1 MATWNP
7 SMLLSPPRDSQPGPG
22 RRHVHRQTGGR
33 LQPAAEVEECDQ
45 YGRVVNPAV
54 EPARLPERVHV
65 SVLDQAGR
73 LGQLLRVSEQRS
85 RRWFELKKRPGGREL
100 RVEMLVAGE
109 TAQGRR
115 VQSQSRSAADGS
127 VDDGGDHL
135 ALKRRETG
143 GTSHVEVRE
152 EAGYLPQEPQ
162 VRKQNCRDPGQEA
175 DPPEDDRRQPAS
187 QPGAGLGGEDP
198 ISRTRLNAN
207 MAHCSYVAL
216 HLSISR
222 SGMNLK
228 FR

>member
-1 MATWNP
+1 MATWNQ
-7 SMLLSPPRDSQPGPG
+7 SMLLSPPRDSQPEPG
-22 RRHVHRQTGGR
+22 RRRVHRQAGGR
-33 LQPAAEVEECDQ
+33 LQPAAEVEESDQ
-45 YGRVVNPAV
+45 GGGVVYAAV
-54 EPARLPERVHV
+54 DPARLPKRVQV
-65 SVLDQAGR
+65 GVLDQAGR
-73 LGQLLRVSEQRS
+73 LGQLLRVGEQRS
-85 RRWFELKKRPGGREL
+85 RRWLQLVKRPGGREL

-135 ALKRRETG
+135 ALKRRETA

-175 DPPEDDRRQPAS
+175 DPPDDDRRQPAN

-198 ISRTRLNAN
+198 ISRMSLNAN
-207 MAHCSYVAL
+207 MAYGSYIAL
-216 HLSISR
+216 YCQYR
-222 SGMNLK
+222 VQA
-228 FR
+228 